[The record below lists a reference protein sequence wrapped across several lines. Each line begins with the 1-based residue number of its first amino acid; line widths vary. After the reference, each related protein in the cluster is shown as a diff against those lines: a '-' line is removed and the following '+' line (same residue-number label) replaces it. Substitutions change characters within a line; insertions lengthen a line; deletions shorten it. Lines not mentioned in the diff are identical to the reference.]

1 MRLAP
6 LVAVLVT
13 ASSLFAGCLDS
24 KGEPAQSFDG
34 DAAYDF
40 VAGLVTNSEGHPRYR
55 VPGTD
60 GHAEAAQ
67 WLWDVMQVPGWT
79 TAWQNFTGADYIPL
93 DKGDVEGYYAGGHCS
108 SDERARLASLS
119 FHNLW
124 AVHDGPGDPLV
135 LLGAHWESKRFAN
148 QDANPALREAPVLG
162 ANDGASGV
170 GVLLQFMR
178 HIAQNAVVLPFDVGV
193 VFFDGEDGF
202 EDCHPLAGSIYFV
215 DRLQS
220 GQVDRFILLDM
231 VGSPDARFVHEA
243 NSSNCDPALMQLFH
257 DEASSVGLAANF
269 PGTRRS
275 VLDDHI
281 PFLAAGIPSADVID
295 YGRSGT
301 GFPPQW
307 HTTQDTLEH
316 IDAGMLGRV
325 GDLILR
331 VLQAPAFTQQWPG
344 SC

>member
-1 MRLAP
+1 MRAL
-6 LVAVLVT
+6 LVALVLGP
-13 ASSLFAGCLDS
+13 ALAGCGAPTQPS
-24 KGEPAQSFDG
+24 TAFDG
-34 DAAYDF
+34 DAAYSF
-40 VAGLVTNSEGHPRYR
+40 VAGLVTDEAGQPRFR
-55 VPGTD
+55 VPGTP
-60 GHAEAAQ
+60 GHADAAA
-67 WLWDVMQVPGWT
+67 WLRDTMNVPGWT
-79 TAWQNFTGADYIPL
+79 TRWQNFTGADYIPL
-93 DKGDVEGYYAGGHCS
+93 DKGDAAPYYDHAAYCS

-124 AVHDGPGDPLV
+124 SVHDGPGDRLV

-148 QDANPALREAPVLG
+148 QDPNPTLRDAPVLG

-170 GVLLQFMR
+170 GLLLQFMR
-178 HIAQNAVVLPFDVGV
+178 HVSQRNLDLGFDVGV

-215 DRLQS
+215 DQLEP
-220 GQVDRFILLDM
+220 GEVDRFILLDM
-231 VGSPDARFVHEA
+231 VGSPDARFVMENHSTA
-243 NSSNCDPALMQLFH
+243 CDPALMQLLH
-257 DEASSVGLAANF
+257 DQAPGVGLADNF
-269 PGTRRS
+269 PGLRRS

-281 PFLAAGIPSADVID
+281 PFVAAGIPAVDVID

-307 HTTQDTLEH
+307 HTTQDTLDH

-325 GDLILR
+325 GDLVLR
-331 VLQAPAFTQQWPG
+331 VLQSPTFTADWPA